1 MIDYYNHE
9 KMISQHLA
17 EAMKAAARERFAV
30 EASTR
35 LAAQQHSASR
45 ARITKT
51 AFVPS
56 GSFGH
61 DVRG

>member
-35 LAAQQHSASR
+35 FGRTALSVPGTNHEDRVRSLGKFR
-45 ARITKT
+45 A
-51 AFVPS
+51 
-56 GSFGH
+56 
-61 DVRG
+61 